1 MLNALTS
8 LTGGGGLSLS
18 NDMGDDTLGTG
29 DWATG
34 GFGNVNF
41 GQEQRQ
47 GPGNAWLLLGALV
60 LIGVIVIKG
69 GR

>member
-41 GQEQRQ
+41 GREKQP
-47 GPGNAWLLLGALV
+47 GPAMSWLVLGALV
-60 LIGVIVIKG
+60 LVGVIVIKG